1 MGLMICLGIVL
12 TLGYA
17 NAETGQKL
25 VLSTVQDSDDTI
37 IAERVLREAY
47 GRLGID
53 LEVRRYPGSVA
64 LEKSNAGEVDGELQR
79 IDGITRR
86 FQHLIQ
92 VPIPVNYIQGTV
104 FSKQKDLDFT
114 RWHALRPYQIGIVKG
129 ILFAERG
136 TRGMQVKTVDTYAE
150 LIQLLATDQVDVI
163 VAPRINLRVVM
174 VRGRK
179 SAGLEMNGVLET
191 FLLYHYLHEK
201 HKDLVVAIQHVL
213 KKMLLAGEM
222 VDIRDT
228 ELARLLEGGER

>member
-1 MGLMICLGIVL
+1 M
-12 TLGYA
+12 
-17 NAETGQKL
+17 
-25 VLSTVQDSDDTI
+25 QDSDDTYI
-37 IAERVLREAY
+37 GERVLREAY

-114 RWHALRPYQIGIVKG
+114 PWHALRPYQIGIVKG

-136 TRGMQVKTVDTYAE
+136 TRGMQVKAVDTYAE
-150 LIQLLATDQVDVI
+150 LIQLLDQ
-163 VAPRINLRVVM
+163 
-174 VRGRK
+174 
-179 SAGLEMNGVLET
+179 T
-191 FLLYHYLHEK
+191 
-201 HKDLVVAIQHVL
+201 
-213 KKMLLAGEM
+213 
-222 VDIRDT
+222 
-228 ELARLLEGGER
+228 